1 MKKAAIFAVAAAFI
15 LSLAACGSRDDGNRD
30 TNNNGVGQNTTG
42 DRDPN
47 GTTAN
52 DGITNGST
60 SSDNGTDVGRNAGN
74 DARSRS
80 SLGNDVRWRT
90 CGTTDAMPW
99 TTRPGARP
107 TTPAFSR
114 CWTTP
119 GSTMWTACRTAVSG
133 DNTCVDP
140 PDSLRRKK
148 PETGEHAPVSG
159 LFLPFYFCP
168 SS

>member
-47 GTTAN
+47 G
-52 DGITNGST
+52 ST

-80 SLGNDVRWRT
+80 SLGNDVRRGLDDVGDAVEDMWDDGRNAVDNAAR
-90 CGTTDAMPW
+90 GTANNTSFQPMLDK
-99 TTRPGARP
+99 AR
-107 TTPAFSR
+107 
-114 CWTTP
+114 
-119 GSTMWTACRTAVSG
+119 VH
-133 DNTCVDP
+133 DVDGMS
-140 PDSLRRKK
+140 DGGIR
-148 PETGEHAPVSG
+148 G
-159 LFLPFYFCP
+159 
-168 SS
+168 

>member
-80 SLGNDVRWRT
+80 SLGNDVRRGLDDVGDAVEDMWDDGRNAVDNAAR
-90 CGTTDAMPW
+90 GTANNTSFQQMLDN
-99 TTRPGARP
+99 AR
-107 TTPAFSR
+107 
-114 CWTTP
+114 
-119 GSTMWTACRTAVSG
+119 VH
-133 DNTCVDP
+133 DVDGMS
-140 PDSLRRKK
+140 DGGIR
-148 PETGEHAPVSG
+148 G
-159 LFLPFYFCP
+159 
-168 SS
+168 